1 MAMSSNGPERFSLS
15 AMIQAVRGHPIRTFL
30 ICLAGMTLSTMDQAL
45 FSYAI
50 PGITEEFQ
58 VGLDVAGLMLS
69 LSFLVASFTV
79 VIAGVL
85 TDYLGRRRMFIAMM
99 ALSALF
105 VGCHALAPTIEWLT
119 AFRVLGFAIAAG
131 LFPIAATIVVEVSP
145 ARYRGMLSAWLQL
158 SYPFGFAIGALVA
171 SLLLADMGWR
181 ATFYPAFLVIPLAF
195 LLGTGLR
202 ETDRFAAAVEV
213 VPEADAP
220 HHVVHDGGS
229 RRTLGEHLAELLSP
243 QLRARTLICFF
254 GTICSNIAIAA
265 ATYFLP
271 TFLNQAR
278 GVAQADAAGLLVWS
292 WAIAAIGYLIAS
304 YVGEFVLT
312 RRNTVILYQVLGA
325 ICFAATLWLIESPAA
340 LMVGLGVSTMFFFGS
355 ESMRMPMVAEIFP
368 TRLRATASATVGSL
382 AVTIASL
389 LAPLL
394 IPATVP
400 SVGWSWAFTLF
411 GVIPLIMAATIF
423 MFLENFPVGVEMEE
437 LSA

>member
-1 MAMSSNGPERFSLS
+1 MSAQASQQGFSLS
-15 AMIQAVRGHPIRTFL
+15 SFVKAVAGHPIRTFL
-30 ICLAGMTLSTMDQAL
+30 ICFAGMTLSTMDQAL

-50 PGITEEFQ
+50 PGITQEFD
-58 VGLDVAGLMLS
+58 VGLDVAGLILS

-79 VIAGVL
+79 VVAGVL

-105 VGCHALAPTIEWLT
+105 VGCHALAPTIQWLT

-158 SYPFGFAIGALVA
+158 SYPFGFAIGALIA
-171 SLLLADMGWR
+171 SLLLADLGWR
-181 ATFYPAFLVIPLAF
+181 ATFYPAFLVVPAAF
-195 LLGTGLR
+195 LLGARLK
-202 ETDRFAAAVEV
+202 ETPRFTTVVESI
-213 VPEADAP
+213 PEADAP
-220 HHVVHDGGS
+220 HQAAHTP
-229 RRTLGEHLAELLSP
+229 RRALREHLAELFSP
-243 QLRARTLICFF
+243 QLRARTIICFS
-254 GTICSNIAIAA
+254 GTVCSNIAIAG

-271 TFLNQAR
+271 TFLNQDR
-278 GVAQADAAGLLVWS
+278 GVSQAAAAGLLVWS
-292 WAIAAIGYLIAS
+292 WGIAAIGYLIAS

-312 RRNTVILYQVLGA
+312 RRNTVIVYQLLGA
-325 ICFAATLWLIESPAA
+325 ACFAVTLWFAHSPLP
-340 LMVGLGVSTMFFFGS
+340 LMIGLGISAMFFFGS

-382 AVTIASL
+382 AVTSASL

-394 IPATVP
+394 ITATVP
-400 SVGWSWAFTLF
+400 GLGWSWTFTVF
-411 GVIPLIMAATIF
+411 GVLPLIAAGTIF
-423 MFLENFPVGVEMEE
+423 MLLENFPVGVEIEE